1 MTPPTQPMTAGHA
14 GPLEEAVA
22 TIEARLAALGSALR
36 ERDALAIEAAAL
48 ALQRAFS
55 SAIHRFTAAAR
66 HSEGVPLPLR
76 RRLAIARS
84 QVAAQRETL
93 ARANAA
99 LDRAMNVLLPP
110 DWPAP
115 AYAADGARARVST
128 TGAIGA

>member
-1 MTPPTQPMTAGHA
+1 MSAPIAGGNA

-22 TIEARLAALGSALR
+22 TIETRLAALGTALR
-36 ERDALAIEAAAL
+36 ERDALAIEGAAQ

-66 HSEGVPLPLR
+66 QADGIPLPLR
-76 RRLAIARS
+76 RRLAIARG
-84 QVAAQRETL
+84 QVAAQRESL

-115 AYAADGARARVST
+115 AYAADGARARQNT

>member
-1 MTPPTQPMTAGHA
+1 MAQPITAGSA

-22 TIEARLAALGSALR
+22 TIEARLAALGTALR
-36 ERDALAIEAAAL
+36 DRDALAIETASL
-48 ALQRAFS
+48 ALQRVFS

-66 HSEGVPLPLR
+66 HADGVPLPLR
-76 RRLAIARS
+76 RRLAIARG
-84 QVAAQRETL
+84 QVAAQRQTL

-99 LDRAMNVLLPP
+99 LDRAMNILLPP

-115 AYAADGARARVST
+115 AYAADGARSRQST

>member
-1 MTPPTQPMTAGHA
+1 MTPPIAAGSA
-14 GPLEEAVA
+14 GLLEEAVA

-36 ERDALAIEAAAL
+36 ERDALAIEAAAR

-66 HSEGVPLPLR
+66 QADGVPLPLR
-76 RRLAIARS
+76 RRLAIARG

-115 AYAADGARARVST
+115 AYAADGARVRQSS

>member
-1 MTPPTQPMTAGHA
+1 MTQPTAAGHA
-14 GPLEEAVA
+14 GPLEDAVA
-22 TIEARLAALGSALR
+22 AIEARLAALGSALR
-36 ERDALAIEAAAL
+36 ERDALAIEAAAQ

-66 HSEGVPLPLR
+66 EPSGIPLPVR
-76 RRLAIARS
+76 RRLAVARS
-84 QVAAQRETL
+84 QVLAQRETL

-115 AYAADGARARVST
+115 AYAADGARPRVNT
-128 TGAIGA
+128 TGTIGA

>member
-1 MTPPTQPMTAGHA
+1 MAQPITAGSA

-22 TIEARLAALGSALR
+22 TIEARLAALGTALR
-36 ERDALAIEAAAL
+36 DRDALAIETAAQ

-55 SAIHRFTAAAR
+55 SAIRRFTAAAR
-66 HSEGVPLPLR
+66 EAGGIPLPLR
-76 RRLAIARS
+76 RRLAIARG
-84 QVAAQRETL
+84 QVAAQRQTL

-99 LDRAMNVLLPP
+99 LDRAMNILLPP

-115 AYAADGARARVST
+115 AYAADGARSRQST

>member
-1 MTPPTQPMTAGHA
+1 MTQAAGSDA
-14 GPLEEAVA
+14 LLEDAVA
-22 TIEARLAALGSALR
+22 NIEVRLAALGTALR
-36 ERDALAIEAAAL
+36 ERDALAIESSAQ

-55 SAIHRFTAAAR
+55 SAIARFTAASR
-66 HSEGVPLPLR
+66 HADGVPLPLR
-76 RRLAIARS
+76 RRLAVARG

-115 AYAADGARARVST
+115 AYAADGARARQST

>member
-1 MTPPTQPMTAGHA
+1 MTQPIATGNA

-36 ERDALAIEAAAL
+36 ERDALAIEAEAQ

-55 SAIHRFTAAAR
+55 LAIHRFTAAAR
-66 HSEGVPLPLR
+66 QDDGVPLPLR

-115 AYAADGARARVST
+115 AYAADGARPRMNT

>member
-1 MTPPTQPMTAGHA
+1 MTHA
-14 GPLEEAVA
+14 PAATSSDALLEDAVA
-22 TIEARLAALGSALR
+22 NIEARLAALGTALR
-36 ERDALAIEAAAL
+36 ERDTLAIESGAQ

-55 SAIHRFTAAAR
+55 TAIARFTAAAR
-66 HSEGVPLPLR
+66 QADGVPLPLR
-76 RRLAIARS
+76 RRLAVARA
-84 QVAAQRETL
+84 QVTAQRETL

-115 AYAADGARARVST
+115 AYAADGARTRQNT

>member
-1 MTPPTQPMTAGHA
+1 MTTLGSAGSTS
-14 GPLEEAVA
+14 PLEDAVA
-22 TIEARLAALGSALR
+22 IIELRLAALGQALR
-36 ERDALAIEAAAL
+36 ERDALAIEASAQ
-48 ALQRAFS
+48 ALQRAFT

-66 HSEGVPLPLR
+66 EADGIPLPLR
-76 RRLAIARS
+76 RRLAIARG

-99 LDRAMNVLLPP
+99 LDRAMNILLPP

-115 AYAADGARARVST
+115 AYAADGARSRQST

>member
-1 MTPPTQPMTAGHA
+1 MTQSIAAGSA
-14 GPLEEAVA
+14 GLLEDAVA

-36 ERDALAIEAAAL
+36 ERDALAIEASAQ
-48 ALQRAFS
+48 ALQRAFT

-66 HSEGVPLPLR
+66 QADGIPLPLR

-115 AYAADGARARVST
+115 AYAADGARSRQST

>member
-1 MTPPTQPMTAGHA
+1 MTHPMAAGSA
-14 GPLEEAVA
+14 GPLEDAVA

-36 ERDALAIEAAAL
+36 ARDALAIETEAQ

-55 SAIHRFTAAAR
+55 AAIHRFSAAAR
-66 HSEGVPLPLR
+66 HADGIPLPLR
-76 RRLAIARS
+76 RRLAIARG

-115 AYAADGARARVST
+115 AYAADGARARAST

>member
-1 MTPPTQPMTAGHA
+1 MTHQVAGA
-14 GPLEEAVA
+14 TPLEDAVA
-22 TIEARLAALGSALR
+22 AIEARLAALGSALR
-36 ERDALAIEAAAL
+36 ERDALAIEAESR
-48 ALQRAFS
+48 ALQRVFS

-66 HSEGVPLPLR
+66 QAGGVPLPLR

-84 QVAAQRETL
+84 QVAAQREAL

-115 AYAADGARARVST
+115 AYAADGARSRTNT

>member
-1 MTPPTQPMTAGHA
+1 MTQPAAGA
-14 GPLEEAVA
+14 TPLEEAVA
-22 TIEARLAALGSALR
+22 AIEARLAALGAALR
-36 ERDALAIEAAAL
+36 DRDALAIEAEAQ

-55 SAIHRFTAAAR
+55 SAIHRFAAAAR
-66 HSEGVPLPLR
+66 QTDGVPLPLR

-84 QVAAQRETL
+84 QVSAQRETL

-115 AYAADGARARVST
+115 AYAADGARARQNT
-128 TGAIGA
+128 TGTIGA

>member
-1 MTPPTQPMTAGHA
+1 MSAPIAAGNA

-22 TIEARLAALGSALR
+22 TIETRLAALGTALR
-36 ERDALAIEAAAL
+36 ERDALAIEGAAQ

-66 HSEGVPLPLR
+66 QADGIPLPLR
-76 RRLAIARS
+76 RRLAIARG
-84 QVAAQRETL
+84 QVAAQRESL

-115 AYAADGARARVST
+115 AYAADGARARQNT

>member
-1 MTPPTQPMTAGHA
+1 MTHPAASATS
-14 GPLEEAVA
+14 LEDAVA
-22 TIEARLAALGSALR
+22 TIEARLAALGTALR
-36 ERDALAIEAAAL
+36 ERDALAIDAEAQ

-66 HSEGVPLPLR
+66 NAGGIPLPLR

-115 AYAADGARARVST
+115 AYAADGARARAST

>member
-1 MTPPTQPMTAGHA
+1 MTQPVSAGQA

-22 TIEARLAALGSALR
+22 TIEARLGALGGALR
-36 ERDALAIEAAAL
+36 AGDALAIEAEAQ
-48 ALQRAFS
+48 ALQRAFA
-55 SAIHRFTAAAR
+55 SAIHRFSAASRNAA
-66 HSEGVPLPLR
+66 GIPLPLR

-84 QVAAQRETL
+84 QVVAQRETL

-115 AYAADGARARVST
+115 AYAADGARSRQNT
-128 TGAIGA
+128 TGTIGA

>member
-1 MTPPTQPMTAGHA
+1 MTGLAAAGSA
-14 GPLEEAVA
+14 GPLEDAVA
-22 TIEARLAALGSALR
+22 TIEARLSALGSALR
-36 ERDALAIEAAAL
+36 ERDALAIDAEAR

-55 SAIHRFTAAAR
+55 AAIHRFSAAAR
-66 HSEGVPLPLR
+66 HGDGIPLPLR
-76 RRLAIARS
+76 RRLAIARG

-115 AYAADGARARVST
+115 AYAADGARARANT

>member
-1 MTPPTQPMTAGHA
+1 MTPPIAAGSA

-36 ERDALAIEAAAL
+36 ERDALAVETAAQ

-66 HSEGVPLPLR
+66 QADGVPLPLR
-76 RRLAIARS
+76 RRLAIARG

-99 LDRAMNVLLPP
+99 LERAMNVLLPP

-115 AYAADGARARVST
+115 AYAADGARARANT

>member
-1 MTPPTQPMTAGHA
+1 MTAPIAAGSA
-14 GPLEEAVA
+14 GPLEDAVA

-36 ERDALAIEAAAL
+36 DRDALAIEAAAQ

-66 HSEGVPLPLR
+66 HADGVPLPLR
-76 RRLAIARS
+76 RRLAIARG

-115 AYAADGARARVST
+115 AYAADGARARANT

>member
-1 MTPPTQPMTAGHA
+1 MTHPVPAGSA
-14 GPLEEAVA
+14 GALEDAVA
-22 TIEARLAALGSALR
+22 HIEARLAALGTALR
-36 ERDALAIEAAAL
+36 ERDALAIEAEAQ
-48 ALQRAFS
+48 ALQRAFT

-66 HSEGVPLPLR
+66 HASGIPLPLR
-76 RRLAIARS
+76 RRLAVARS
-84 QVAAQRETL
+84 QVLAQRETL

-115 AYAADGARARVST
+115 AYSADGARSRQSS

>member
-1 MTPPTQPMTAGHA
+1 MTPPNVPASA
-14 GPLEEAVA
+14 GPLEDAVA
-22 TIEARLAALGSALR
+22 AIEVRLAALGSALR
-36 ERDALAIEAAAL
+36 DRDALAIEAAAQ

-66 HSEGVPLPLR
+66 QADGVPLPLR
-76 RRLAIARS
+76 RRLAIARG

-115 AYAADGARARVST
+115 AYAADGARARQSS

>member
-1 MTPPTQPMTAGHA
+1 MTQPIAAGHA
-14 GPLEEAVA
+14 GPLEDAVA
-22 TIEARLAALGSALR
+22 TIEARLAALGTALR
-36 ERDALAIEAAAL
+36 DRDALAIEAGSQ

-66 HSEGVPLPLR
+66 HADGVPLPLR
-76 RRLAIARS
+76 RRLAVARA

-115 AYAADGARARVST
+115 AYAADGARARVNT

>member
-1 MTPPTQPMTAGHA
+1 MANLDTAGSTS
-14 GPLEEAVA
+14 PLEEAVA
-22 TIEARLAALGSALR
+22 TIESRLAALGMALR
-36 ERDALAIEAAAL
+36 DRDALAIDASAQ
-48 ALQRAFS
+48 ALQRAFT

-66 HSEGVPLPLR
+66 DAGGIPLPLR
-76 RRLAIARS
+76 RRLAIARGR
-84 QVAAQRETL
+84 VAAQRETL

-115 AYAADGARARVST
+115 AYAADGARARQST

>member
-1 MTPPTQPMTAGHA
+1 MTNPTAAGSA
-14 GPLEEAVA
+14 SPLEDAVA
-22 TIEARLAALGSALR
+22 TIEARLLALGTALR
-36 ERDALAIEAAAL
+36 DRDALAIEAAAQ

-66 HSEGVPLPLR
+66 QADGVPLPLR
-76 RRLAIARS
+76 RRLAIARG

-93 ARANAA
+93 TRANAA

-115 AYAADGARARVST
+115 AYAADGARARQST

>member
-1 MTPPTQPMTAGHA
+1 MTQPMAAGSA
-14 GPLEEAVA
+14 GPLEDAVA
-22 TIEARLAALGSALR
+22 AIETRLAALGSALR
-36 ERDALAIEAAAL
+36 ERDALAIETAAQ

-55 SAIHRFTAAAR
+55 TAIHRFSAATR
-66 HSEGVPLPLR
+66 HADGIPLPLR
-76 RRLAIARS
+76 RRLAIARG

-115 AYAADGARARVST
+115 AYAADGARARQNT

>member
-1 MTPPTQPMTAGHA
+1 MTDLGSAGSTS
-14 GPLEEAVA
+14 PLEDAVA
-22 TIEARLAALGSALR
+22 TIESRLAALGQALR
-36 ERDALAIEAAAL
+36 ERDALAIEAAAQ
-48 ALQRAFS
+48 ALQRAFT

-66 HSEGVPLPLR
+66 DAGGIPLPLR
-76 RRLAIARS
+76 RRLAIARG

-99 LDRAMNVLLPP
+99 LERAMNILLPP

-115 AYAADGARARVST
+115 AYAADGARARQST

>member
-1 MTPPTQPMTAGHA
+1 MAQPITAGSA

-22 TIEARLAALGSALR
+22 TIEARLAALGTALR
-36 ERDALAIEAAAL
+36 DRDALAIETAAQ

-66 HSEGVPLPLR
+66 HADGVPLPLR
-76 RRLAIARS
+76 RRLAIARG
-84 QVAAQRETL
+84 QVAAQRQTL

-99 LDRAMNVLLPP
+99 LDRAMNILLPP

-115 AYAADGARARVST
+115 AYAADGARSRQST

>member
-1 MTPPTQPMTAGHA
+1 MAQPITAGSA

-22 TIEARLAALGSALR
+22 TIEARLAALGTALR
-36 ERDALAIEAAAL
+36 DRDALAIETAAQ

-66 HSEGVPLPLR
+66 EAGGIPLPLR
-76 RRLAIARS
+76 RRLAIARG
-84 QVAAQRETL
+84 QVAAQRQTL

-99 LDRAMNVLLPP
+99 LDRAMNILLPP

-115 AYAADGARARVST
+115 AYAADGARSRQST